1 MKKEQLETQSLNK
14 INDDF
19 IYLIES
25 FSEMLRSLGE
35 EELAGMLPWINE
47 QTEIPD
53 TANFADQK
61 VIQALSISFQLLNL
75 VEENNATHYR
85 RKSEFFLGPD
95 SIRGSW
101 AETLKQLS
109 EQNYTEDQILQTLGS
124 LNVMPVLTA
133 HPTEAKRVT
142 VLEIQRELYRLLV
155 KRENPNWS
163 PQEQD
168 VLHNEILSLMER
180 WWLTGDIYLE
190 KPDLADE
197 RNNLLYYFANVF
209 PKALNVSD
217 QRLKFAWKNAGFD
230 PANFTQAEQFPL
242 LKLGSWVGGDRDG
255 HPFVTPE
262 FTADTLLKHREVA
275 LRLHQKNLKELARK
289 ISLSS
294 ILVDAP
300 DWFLN
305 NIKTMSAQFGEQ
317 GAQAVNRNPNEPW
330 RQFANLL
337 VLKLENTIQET
348 EIRNPDLFYPS
359 PDAFLS
365 DIKTLK
371 KALTSVG
378 SDKIIEDL
386 IFPIERHILCFG
398 FHLAK
403 LDIRQNSTYHDKA
416 MEQILKA
423 SGFEKTDFED
433 WSEQDR
439 LAFINKEL
447 QTNRPFLPS
456 GHSCGLEADNVLGYF
471 RVVKDYTQKY
481 GLDGVGSIIVSMTR
495 SLSDLLVMYL
505 FLREVGL
512 DTSDFQVVPLL
523 ETIEDLESGEDILND
538 FLTHPRT
545 LERLEKDPQKK
556 QEIMLGYSD
565 SNKDGGI
572 LSSRWTIY
580 KTEATLTAAAAKHD
594 VSLTFFH
601 GRGGTISRGGGKIHR
616 FLESMPPG
624 SVSGSIKMTIQ
635 GETIASQF
643 ANLLNA
649 TYNLEMFLSGTAKQA
664 IHSDLTDSFK
674 DNFGAIDEL
683 VKTSNQTYRSLLDH
697 PKFIEFY
704 SQATPIDVLEE
715 SKIGSRPARR
725 TGQRSL
731 NDLRSIPWVFS
742 WNQSRYNLTGWFGFG
757 SAFKKVQVENPEAY
771 KAFKQLAED
780 WPFFKY
786 LIIQIE
792 TNLLNADPA
801 IMNRFSE
808 FVANDELRD
817 DILSLILD
825 DYNAALSQTDEI
837 MGSDKTVRR
846 STKMEDSELR
856 EVALNILHEF
866 QFKYLTKK
874 RISSGEVDNTELLNH
889 LLLTVNALSG
899 GLKST
904 G

>member
-25 FSEMLRSLGE
+25 FSEMLQSLGE
-35 EELAGMLPWINE
+35 EKLAGILPWIND
-47 QTEIPD
+47 QSNLPD
-53 TANFADQK
+53 TSGIADQK

-75 VEENNATHYR
+75 VEENNATHFR

-101 AETLKQLS
+101 AETLKELSAKNYS
-109 EQNYTEDQILQTLGS
+109 EQQILDTLGN

-142 VLEIQRELYRLLV
+142 VLEIQRELYQLLV

-168 VLHNEILSLMER
+168 VLHSDILSLMER

-217 QRLKFAWKNAGFD
+217 QRLKFAWKNAGFE
-230 PANFTQAEQFPL
+230 PEKLTQAEQFPL

-262 FTADTLLKHREVA
+262 FTADTLRKHREVA
-275 LRLHQKNLKELARK
+275 LNLHLSNLKDLGRK

-294 ILVDAP
+294 FLTETP
-300 DWFLN
+300 LWFSEE
-305 NIKTMSAQFGEQ
+305 IQKMAAQFGEK
-317 GAQAVNRNPNEPW
+317 GAHAVERNPNEPW
-330 RQFANLL
+330 RQYVNLM
-337 VLKLENTIQET
+337 VHKLEQTIAESKGDNS
-348 EIRNPDLFYPS
+348 ELYYAS
-359 PDAFLS
+359 PDALLH
-365 DIKTLK
+365 DVKTLE
-371 KALTSVG
+371 KALESVG
-378 SDKIIEDL
+378 SDRIIEDL

-403 LDIRQNSTYHDKA
+403 LDIRQNSSYHDKA
-416 MEQILKA
+416 ITQILKA
-423 SGFEKTDFED
+423 SGFEDFDFEH
-433 WSEQDR
+433 WTEEKR
-439 LAFINKEL
+439 LDFINKEL

-456 GHSCGLEADNVLGYF
+456 GEQCGLEADNVLGYF
-471 RVVKDYTQKY
+471 KVVKEYTDNY

-512 DTSDFQVVPLL
+512 NTSDFQVVPLL
-523 ETIEDLESGEDILND
+523 ETIDDLEAGEDILND

-545 LERLEKDPQKK
+545 IQRLEKDSQRK

-580 KTEATLTAAAAKHD
+580 KTEAKLTATAAKHN
-594 VSLTFFH
+594 VALTFFH

-664 IHSDLTDSFK
+664 IHADLNDPFT
-674 DNFGAIDEL
+674 DNFDAIDAL
-683 VKTSNQTYRSLLDH
+683 VQTSNQTYRSLLDH

-704 SQATPIDVLEE
+704 SHATPIDVLEE

-742 WNQSRYNLTGWFGFG
+742 WNQSRFNLTGWFGFG
-757 SAFKKVQVENPEAY
+757 SAFKKVQTDNPEAY
-771 KAFKQLAED
+771 QAFKKLAQD

-792 TNLLNADPA
+792 TNLLNADPK

-808 FVANDELRD
+808 YVTDEELRD

-825 DYNAALSQTDEI
+825 DYTAALSQTDEI
-837 MGSDKTVRR
+837 MGSEKIIRR
-846 STKMEDSELR
+846 STKLEDSELR

-866 QFKYLTKK
+866 QFKYLSLK
-874 RISSGEVDNTELLNH
+874 RNASGDSDQTELLNH